1 MSIFSEF
8 WSKGFSHAAL
18 ACRRTADMCVTACED
33 VDATFALQMNTVRLI
48 QRPFST
54 VSRGL
59 FNLRSVGHAVPQCSV
74 IEIHQGSNSL
84 FHLTFAAPMLPS
96 DHNDAPR

>member
-1 MSIFSEF
+1 
-8 WSKGFSHAAL
+8 
-18 ACRRTADMCVTACED
+18 MCVTACED

-59 FNLRSVGHAVPQCSV
+59 FNLRSVGNADIPQCSV
-74 IEIHQGSNSL
+74 IEFHQGSNSL
-84 FHLTFAAPMLPS
+84 FDLTFAAPMPGRKITKIYGRFFIRLREKYWS
-96 DHNDAPR
+96 